1 MIFTEM
7 KTKYYTKELTSDFN
21 LKKLASGYNPLL
33 IHYNMKFNFYDIYAT
48 LYNKTIKLE
57 YISYIS

>member
-33 IHYNMKFNFYDIYAT
+33 IHYNMKFYV
-48 LYNKTIKLE
+48 NKMFENLAIIHHKLH
-57 YISYIS
+57 